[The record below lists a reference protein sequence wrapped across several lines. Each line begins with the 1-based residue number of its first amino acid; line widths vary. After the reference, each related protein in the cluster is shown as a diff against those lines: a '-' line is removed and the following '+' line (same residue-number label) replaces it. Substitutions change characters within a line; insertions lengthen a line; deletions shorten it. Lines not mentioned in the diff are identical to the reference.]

1 MARGEFGSDR
11 GAAGGIGH
19 TVAKSN
25 NAIPGLLTI
34 YDSPFT
40 IYQTMKLDDIKES
53 ALMAFDTLRANKLR
67 SSLTILGVSVGVITV
82 IFMVSIIQGLNK
94 AFAEQVESLGSNTIF
109 VSKFEPSFGRP
120 PGPEEIH
127 RKDLTMEDAEAI
139 RMEAPSIAGVSPV
152 NRMLAV
158 TARFQDK
165 QTDTPVMF
173 GVTPY
178 YEFVHTQYVA
188 RGRFIKD
195 LDMDNRDNIVVIG
208 VDVARALFPYEDPLD
223 KDIRING
230 NPYHVVG
237 VMEPLGNFFG
247 QSRDNSLFIPITTF
261 DKYYPDRPFPETVFF
276 MVVRPHSRA
285 FVKSAIDEMTDVL
298 RRRRRVP
305 LNAPNNFGISSQDSL
320 LDIYNQLT
328 GATAL
333 VLTAISF
340 VALMIGGIGVMN
352 IMLVSVTE
360 RTKEIGVR
368 KAVGATRANILAQFL
383 IEAVVL
389 TAIGGLAGL
398 AVGELLAF
406 IINRYSPL
414 PAYVPLWAI
423 GVGVG
428 ISAAVG
434 IVFGLWPAW
443 KAARLD
449 PIEALRWE

>member
-1 MARGEFGSDR
+1 MRIE
-11 GAAGGIGH
+11 
-19 TVAKSN
+19 
-25 NAIPGLLTI
+25 
-34 YDSPFT
+34 
-40 IYQTMKLDDIKES
+40 DIKES
-53 ALMAFDTLRANKLR
+53 SLMALDTLRANKLR
-67 SSLTILGVSVGVITV
+67 SALTILGVSVGVVTV

-94 AFAEQVESLGSNTIF
+94 AFADQIESLGSNTIF

-120 PGPEEIH
+120 PGPEEVH
-127 RKDLTMEDAEAI
+127 RKDLTMDDAEAL
-139 RMEAPSIAGVSPV
+139 RREAPSIAGVSPIH
-152 NRMLAV
+152 RMIAA
-158 TARFQDK
+158 TMRYQEK
-165 QTDTPVMF
+165 QTDTPILF

-178 YEFVHTQYVA
+178 YEFVHSQYVA
-188 RGRFIKD
+188 NGRFIGD
-195 LDMDNRDNIVVIG
+195 IDMRDRSNVCVIG
-208 VDVARALFPYEDPLD
+208 VDVKRALFPYEEAID
-223 KDIRING
+223 KEVRING
-230 NPYHVVG
+230 NPFRVIG

-247 QSRDNSLFIPITTF
+247 QSRDNSIFVPISTF
-261 DKYYPDRPFPETVFF
+261 DKYYPDRPFPEVVFF
-276 MVVRPHSRA
+276 IIVRPQSRA
-285 FVKSAIDEMTDVL
+285 FVKSAIDEITDIL

-305 LNAPNNFGISSQDSL
+305 PNEKNNFGISSQDSL
-320 LDIYNQLT
+320 LDVYNQLT

-333 VLTAISF
+333 VLTAVSF

-360 RTKEIGVR
+360 RTREIGVR
-368 KAVGATRANILAQFL
+368 KAVGATRLNILSQFL

-398 AVGELLAF
+398 AIGELASILM
-406 IINRYSPL
+406 NKYSPL

-428 ISAAVG
+428 ISATVG

>member
-1 MARGEFGSDR
+1 MR
-11 GAAGGIGH
+11 
-19 TVAKSN
+19 
-25 NAIPGLLTI
+25 
-34 YDSPFT
+34 
-40 IYQTMKLDDIKES
+40 LDDVKES
-53 ALMAFDTLRANKLR
+53 ALMAFETLRANKLR
-67 SSLTILGVSVGVITV
+67 SALTILGVSVGVITV

-109 VSKFEPSFGRP
+109 ISKFDPGFGRP

-127 RKDLTMEDAEAI
+127 RKDLTVEDAEAL
-139 RMEAPSIAGVSPV
+139 RTEAPSLSGASPV
-152 NRMLAV
+152 KRMIAV
-158 TARFQDK
+158 TARYRDK
-165 QTDTPVMF
+165 QTDTPILF

-195 LDMDNRDNIVVIG
+195 LDMDNRDNVVIIG
-208 VDVARALFPYEDPLD
+208 VDVARALFPYEDPMD
-223 KDIRING
+223 KDIRIAG
-230 NPYHVVG
+230 NPYHVIG

-276 MVVRPHSRA
+276 IVARPHSRA
-285 FVKSAIDEMTDVL
+285 VVKSAMDEMTDIL

-305 LNAPNNFGISSQDSL
+305 LNAPNNFGMSSQDSL

-368 KAVGATRANILAQFL
+368 KAVGATRANILSQFL

-389 TAIGGLAGL
+389 TGIGGLAGL
-398 AVGELLAF
+398 AVGELMAV
-406 IINRYSPL
+406 IINKYSPL
-414 PAYVPLWAI
+414 PAHVPLWAI

>member
-1 MARGEFGSDR
+1 MRF
-11 GAAGGIGH
+11 
-19 TVAKSN
+19 
-25 NAIPGLLTI
+25 
-34 YDSPFT
+34 
-40 IYQTMKLDDIKES
+40 DDIKES

-67 SSLTILGVSVGVITV
+67 SSLTILGVSVGVVTV
-82 IFMVSIIQGLNK
+82 IFMVSIIQGLNR
-94 AFAEQVESLGSNTIF
+94 AFAGQIESLGSNTIF
-109 VSKFEPSFGRP
+109 LSKFDPSFGRP

-127 RKDLTMEDAEAI
+127 RKDLTMDDAEAL
-139 RMEAPSIAGVSPV
+139 RREAPSIAGVSPIH
-152 NRMLAV
+152 RMIAA
-158 TARFQDK
+158 TARYQDK
-165 QTDTPVMF
+165 QTDTPILF

-188 RGRFIKD
+188 SGRFIND
-195 LDMDNRDNIVVIG
+195 IDMQDRSNVCILG
-208 VDVARALFPYEDPLD
+208 VDVMRALFPFTNAVD
-223 KDIRING
+223 KEIRING
-230 NPYHVVG
+230 NPYRVIG

-247 QSRDNSLFIPITTF
+247 QSRDNSIFVPISTF
-261 DKYYPDRPFPETVFF
+261 DKYYPDRPFPEVVFF
-276 MVVRPHSRA
+276 IIVRPHSRA
-285 FVKSAIDEMTDVL
+285 HVKSAMDEMTDIL

-305 LNAPNNFGISSQDSL
+305 PNAPNNFGISSQDSL
-320 LDIYNQLT
+320 LDVYNQLT

-333 VLTAISF
+333 VLTSISF

-360 RTKEIGVR
+360 RTKEIGIR
-368 KAVGATRANILAQFL
+368 KAVGATKLNILSQFL

-398 AVGELLAF
+398 IVGEVASFLM
-406 IINRYSPL
+406 NKYSPL

-423 GVGVG
+423 AMGVG
-428 ISAAVG
+428 ISALVG